1 MDLQNL
7 AYALTQV
14 GHNFGAVIVVAAPL
28 YALATARTVGARG
41 VQARGVLW
49 LTLAGWALQLASGS
63 LFGLV
68 SYHFYGQL
76 PDIHGIAI
84 GALVLKLLCA
94 LGAVALIALSLWR
107 PQSVRDDQRGAGIW
121 RVLAAL
127 GITALTAAAFLRWF
141 S

>member
-1 MDLQNL
+1 MDGQNL

-14 GHNFGAVIVVAAPL
+14 GHNFGAVIVVATPL
-28 YALATARTVGARG
+28 YALATARPAGAH
-41 VQARGVLW
+41 GVLW
-49 LTLAGWALQLASGS
+49 LTLAGWALQLASGG

-94 LGAVALIALSLWR
+94 LVAVVLIALSLRRPHGAPAWR
-107 PQSVRDDQRGAGIW
+107 A
-121 RVLAAL
+121 LAAL
-127 GITALTAAAFLRWF
+127 GATALTAAAFLRWF

>member
-1 MDLQNL
+1 MDGQNL

-28 YALATARTVGARG
+28 YALAAVRPPGARG
-41 VQARGVLW
+41 LLW
-49 LTLAGWALQLASGS
+49 LALAGWALQLASGG

-68 SYHFYGQL
+68 SYRFYGQL

-94 LGAVALIALSLWR
+94 LVAVVLIALSLRRPHGAPAWR
-107 PQSVRDDQRGAGIW
+107 A
-121 RVLAAL
+121 LAAL
-127 GITALTAAAFLRWF
+127 GATALTAAAFLRWF

>member
-1 MDLQNL
+1 MDGQNL

-28 YALATARTVGARG
+28 YALATARSAG
-41 VQARGVLW
+41 ARGVLW
-49 LTLAGWALQLASGS
+49 LALAGWALQLASGG

-94 LGAVALIALSLWR
+94 LTAVALLALSLLRPPAATDGGGGAARWR
-107 PQSVRDDQRGAGIW
+107 I
-121 RVLAAL
+121 LAAL
-127 GITALTAAAFLRWF
+127 GATALAAAAFLRWF

>member
-1 MDLQNL
+1 MDGQNL

-28 YALATARTVGARG
+28 YALATAKSAGT
-41 VQARGVLW
+41 RGVLW
-49 LTLAGWALQLASGS
+49 LALAGWALQLASGG

-84 GALVLKLLCA
+84 AALVLKLLCA
-94 LGAVALIALSLWR
+94 LTAVALIAFGLLRATSRPSASLWR
-107 PQSVRDDQRGAGIW
+107 A
-121 RVLAAL
+121 LAAL
-127 GITALTAAAFLRWF
+127 GVTALTAAAFLRWF